1 MIISASQRTMPS
13 AGEDAGDSTSTD
25 LWGGGK
31 EPTSASERDICER
44 GRRNARGAKQ
54 RSADAA
60 VVTGGETFTLRQ
72 CRPQP

>member
-1 MIISASQRTMPS
+1 MPS

-31 EPTSASERDICER
+31 EPTSAKESERDVRER

-60 VVTGGETFTLRQ
+60 AVTAGETFALRQ